1 MAVNQY
7 FSTLIHPMSTQVVCS
22 LSQFFANGIPI
33 QFDEGFFLCP
43 ISNFSPAM
51 HANSVYFGHA
61 EWAKGYLDVVHRDRF
76 FQERWQACIGDW
88 QGKIV
93 VDIGCGPGNVYAA
106 LKECMGTPHLMIGVD
121 VSAGGLK
128 TAESLGYTP
137 VLADAQ
143 DLPFIDGFADI
154 VTLNATLHHCD
165 DMEKVLREAARL
177 VRPGGLLLTDH
188 DLQRS
193 MWNDNWIAK
202 FIWNARLPVYRWL
215 RRGGHSTADEQ
226 YWSTATEAHHMPGDG
241 VTPEFFQQILEPMG
255 FTVELYP
262 HNRTAGAEAIRG
274 ERGRAEWKVRWA
286 QKLCGVDPDSK
297 EGALVMMCVARR
309 SKQD

>member
-1 MAVNQY
+1 MHLMTTRT
-7 FSTLIHPMSTQVVCS
+7 FSP
-22 LSQFFANGIPI
+22 LSQFISENIPFRYEQEI
-33 QFDEGFFLCP
+33 LSFP
-43 ISNFSPAM
+43 ISHSSPAM
-51 HANSVYFGHA
+51 HANSIYFGHA
-61 EWAKGYLDVVHRDRF
+61 EWAKNYLDVVHRDRF

-106 LKECMGTPHLMIGVD
+106 LKECMGAPHLMIGVD

-128 TAESLGYTP
+128 MAAELGYTP

-143 DLPFIDGFADI
+143 QLPFVDGFADI
-154 VTLNATLHHCD
+154 VTLNATMHHCD

-193 MWNDNWIAK
+193 MWNDNWIAR
-202 FIWNARLPVYRWL
+202 FLWNARLPIYRL
-215 RRGGHSTADEQ
+215 LQRGGHSTADEQ

-255 FTVELYP
+255 FTVQLYP
-262 HNRTAGAEAIRG
+262 HNRTAGAEALQG
-274 ERGRAEWKVRWA
+274 ERGQAEWKVRLA
-286 QKLCGVDPDSK
+286 QRLCGVDPDSK
-297 EGALVMMCVARR
+297 DGALVMMCVARR
-309 SKQD
+309 SLQD

>member
-1 MAVNQY
+1 MHLMTTQT
-7 FSTLIHPMSTQVVCS
+7 FSP
-22 LSQFFANGIPI
+22 LSQFISENAQSHCDKGILS
-33 QFDEGFFLCP
+33 FP
-43 ISNFSPAM
+43 ISHSSPAM
-51 HANSVYFGHA
+51 HANSLYFGHA
-61 EWAKGYLDVVHRDRF
+61 EWAKSYLGVVHRDRF
-76 FQERWQACIGDW
+76 FQERWQACIGNW

-106 LKECMGTPHLMIGVD
+106 LKECMGAPHLMIGVD

-128 TAESLGYTP
+128 MAEELGYTP

-143 DLPFIDGFADI
+143 HLPFVDGFADV

-193 MWNDNWIAK
+193 MWNDNWIAR
-202 FIWNARLPVYRWL
+202 FIWNARLPIYRLL

-241 VTPEFFQQILEPMG
+241 VTPAFFQQILEPMG

-262 HNRTAGAEAIRG
+262 HNRTAGADALRG
-274 ERGRAEWKVRWA
+274 ERGRAEWKVRLA
-286 QKLCGVDPDSK
+286 QQLCGVDPDSK

-309 SKQD
+309 SMQD